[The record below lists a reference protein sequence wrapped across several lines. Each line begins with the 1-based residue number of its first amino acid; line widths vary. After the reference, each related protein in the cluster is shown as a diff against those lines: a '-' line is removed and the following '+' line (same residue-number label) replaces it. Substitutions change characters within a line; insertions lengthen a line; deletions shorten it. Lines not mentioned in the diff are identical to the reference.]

1 MTHWAAT
8 ASWQNY
14 CFTCTLYRKTT
25 DNFTPPAEQLRF
37 YANYS
42 TSLLVVV
49 SHLKGTAIVYKP
61 HVLRRCL
68 SSQGTSMYPRV
79 HEDCWATV
87 ASSQNCETISGHY
100 KSYYGTSHLY
110 HGFQRCMEF
119 VPSCSCMSSL
129 GLRPREDIQLPS
141 GTNLIHLETHGTN
154 ITCML
159 TLLQSN
165 IERLQYPN
173 EK

>member
-1 MTHWAAT
+1 MLYTPTNSIWNLYNT
-8 ASWQNY
+8 V
-14 CFTCTLYRKTT
+14 CTI
-25 DNFTPPAEQLRF
+25 
-37 YANYS
+37 
-42 TSLLVVV
+42 VV

-79 HEDCWATV
+79 HEGCWATV

-110 HGFQRCMEF
+110 HGFQRCMGF

-141 GTNLIHLETHGTN
+141 GTNPIHLETHGTN
-154 ITCML
+154 ITCTSTYIYADMWV
-159 TLLQSN
+159 T
-165 IERLQYPN
+165 
-173 EK
+173 

>member
-1 MTHWAAT
+1 MDTNPQSHGARVPLILLKRKSKSKVNGGEVSAIQHILEV
-8 ASWQNY
+8 SMY
-14 CFTCTLYRKTT
+14 TCTI
-25 DNFTPPAEQLRF
+25 
-37 YANYS
+37 
-42 TSLLVVV
+42 VV

-79 HEDCWATV
+79 HEGCWATV

-110 HGFQRCMEF
+110 HGFLRCMGF

-141 GTNLIHLETHGTN
+141 GTNPIHLETHGTN

-159 TLLQSN
+159 VLTYS
-165 IERLQYPN
+165 
-173 EK
+173 

>member
-1 MTHWAAT
+1 MQVSFNMHLPMLLTKCVINIH
-8 ASWQNY
+8 
-14 CFTCTLYRKTT
+14 TCTI
-25 DNFTPPAEQLRF
+25 
-37 YANYS
+37 
-42 TSLLVVV
+42 VV

-79 HEDCWATV
+79 HEGCWATV
-87 ASSQNCETISGHY
+87 ASSQNCETISGQY

-110 HGFQRCMEF
+110 HGFLRCMGF

-141 GTNLIHLETHGTN
+141 GTNPIHLETHGTN
-154 ITCML
+154 ITC
-159 TLLQSN
+159 T
-165 IERLQYPN
+165 
-173 EK
+173 